1 MDLSHYSCIQAAINA
16 TTKRTS
22 SERFVIYVKKG
33 LYRENIEVGINV
45 NNIIMLVAGA
55 LEGATPPT
63 TQQLQVKCLLFFFSG
78 NLCYGSVSIYLKNYI
93 PNT

>member
-1 MDLSHYSCIQAAINA
+1 MGHYSCIQAAINA
-16 TTKRTS
+16 TTKS
-22 SERFVIYVKKG
+22 SNERFVIYVKKG

-63 TQQLQVKCLLFFFSG
+63 TQQLQVKCFFFFLREVTLWVRF
-78 NLCYGSVSIYLKNYI
+78 NLFEKLDSKYMI
-93 PNT
+93 